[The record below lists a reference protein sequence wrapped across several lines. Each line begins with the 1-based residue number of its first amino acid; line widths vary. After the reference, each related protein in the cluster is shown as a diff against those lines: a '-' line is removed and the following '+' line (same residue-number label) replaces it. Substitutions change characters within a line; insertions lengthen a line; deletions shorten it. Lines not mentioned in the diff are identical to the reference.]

1 MVTLT
6 INGQTYQADEQA
18 TVLQVAQKHG
28 VDIPT
33 LCYHPAVAPY
43 ASCRLCVVEAT
54 LRGRTR
60 IVVSCAYPV
69 AEGLAVETDTPRLH
83 RIRRTL
89 LELYLAQAPGAQR
102 VRELAAQYGVT
113 ETRFAVRDPKEK
125 CILCGLCER
134 VCAELIGRSGISFAY
149 RGVERKV
156 TPPFE
161 EPLKNC
167 LGCGA
172 CVFVCPTGAVV
183 EKLGAE
189 VLEIEPWGA
198 RVPLATCRVCG
209 EPVGPAAALEEIA
222 EKLQVDT
229 ERLLLCA
236 RCRRQQ
242 HGGELARSSRRDR
255 EKLAGR
261 ASPAPTLE

>member
-1 MVTLT
+1 VPTLEINDRQVTVPE
-6 INGQTYQADEQA
+6 GA
-18 TVLQVAQKHG
+18 TVLHAAQEAG
-28 VDIPT
+28 IEIPT
-33 LCYHPAVAPY
+33 LCYHPALEPY
-43 ASCRLCVVEAT
+43 AACRLCLVEVGT
-54 LRGRTR
+54 PSGGWQ
-60 IVVSCAYPV
+60 IVTACAFP
-69 AEGLAVETDTPRLH
+69 AREGLRVRTDTAQVQQL
-83 RIRRTL
+83 RRSL
-89 LELYLAQAPGAQR
+89 LRLYLAGAPASAPL
-102 VRELAAQYGVT
+102 RELAARYGVF
-113 ETRFAVRDPKEK
+113 ETDLRVPDPEAQ
-125 CILCGLCER
+125 CMLCGLCER
-134 VCAELIGRSGISFAY
+134 VCRLVGRAGLGFAY
-149 RGVERKV
+149 RGRKRKV

-161 EPLKNC
+161 EPLENC

-189 VLEIEPWGA
+189 IIEVEPWGA

-209 EPVGPAAALEEIA
+209 EPVGPAAALEEVA
-222 EKLQVDT
+222 ERLQLDR

-261 ASPAPTLE
+261 ASSATALD